1 MKKNKNSPKILLID
15 IETAPILGFC
25 WGLFEN
31 NIALNQIHKD
41 WHLLSYSAKWLNS
54 NKIYYKDQRNKKNI
68 EDDKEL
74 LKEIWI
80 LLDEA
85 DIVIGQ
91 NSKAF
96 DIKKLNARFIINGF
110 QPPSSFKQI
119 DTLQLSRKYFGFTSN
134 KLEYLSKTLNK
145 KHKKSSHKKFSG
157 FELWKE
163 CLKNNIAAWKEMEHY
178 NKLDVLSLEE
188 LYKKLAPWDT
198 TINFNL
204 YHNGLINQCNCGSKN
219 LKKYGFAYTSTGK
232 FQRIKC
238 VDCGA
243 ETREKQSVFDKAK
256 KDSLNVGTKR

>member
-1 MKKNKNSPKILLID
+1 MKKHKGPKVLILD
-15 IETAPILGFC
+15 IETSPLLNFT
-25 WGLFEN
+25 WGLFDQN
-31 NIALNQIHKD
+31 VALNQIHKD
-41 WHLLSYSAKWLNS
+41 WNVLSWSAKWLNS
-54 NKIYYKDQRNKKNI
+54 KKVMYKDLRNKKDLT
-68 EDDKEL
+68 DDKDL
-74 LKEIWI
+74 LKGIWD
-80 LLDEA
+80 LLDEC
-85 DIVIGQ
+85 DVVITQ
-91 NSKAF
+91 NGKSF
-96 DIKKLNARFIINGF
+96 DIKKLNARFVLHGM
-110 QPPSSFKQI
+110 QPPSSFQHI
-119 DTLQLSRKYFGFTSN
+119 DTVRLARKHFGFTSN
-134 KLEYLSKTLNK
+134 KLEYLTNNLNK
-145 KHKKSSHKKFSG
+145 KHRKSKHKKFSG